1 MKLVSWSA
9 CPDDMSKQLR
19 NGLRHIL
26 VNILEMMKLG
36 FSLPKTVV
44 TKMERNLG
52 MNLKCWT
59 EIEAST

>member
-1 MKLVSWSA
+1 
-9 CPDDMSKQLR
+9 MSKQLR
-19 NGLRHIL
+19 NGLKHTL
-26 VNILEMMKLG
+26 VNILGMMKLG

-52 MNLKCWT
+52 MNLKCWI